1 MATAL
6 PISVPE
12 EVDDEFERRLESA
25 PRFLVRVERARKAFQ
40 EGKGIRLKEI
50 KWDDDE
56 KQD

>member
-1 MATAL
+1 MAL

-25 PRFLVRVERARKAFQ
+25 PRFLARVEHARKAFQ
-40 EGKGIRLKEI
+40 ERKGIRLKDI

-56 KQD
+56 KKD